1 MFKSMINCTIEIIEA
16 QEQIKTL
23 SMEQIAVCHEMK
35 DHDWFD
41 DRPACTYPVLFED
54 VKRRIPSLTKRGL
67 ARLVRSLEDIHIVTI
82 GRFPNGKAALLFN
95 ESEYNSL
102 LA

>member
-16 QEQIKTL
+16 QEEIKTL

-35 DHDWFD
+35 DHDWFEE
-41 DRPACTYPVLFED
+41 RPACTYPSLFED
-54 VKRRIPSLTKRGL
+54 VKRRIPSLTKKGL
-67 ARLVRSLEDIHIVTI
+67 GRLVRQLEDMNIITI
-82 GRFPNGKAALLFN
+82 GEFPSGKAALLFN

-102 LA
+102 LS